1 MNDQMRIS
9 VIVPTFNRSNMLRD
23 CIESLLNQTLDPALY
38 EVIIVDNN
46 SKDAT
51 RETVNEYLGL
61 ERYNVRYV
69 LEPQQ
74 GLQFT
79 RNTGAKSAHA
89 AILAYTDDDAVC
101 DVRWLEELLRAYD
114 DEEIG
119 CAGGKIIVKWDE
131 EPPAWVLPYS
141 SLFGQ
146 LDETSQ
152 GLTDE
157 TTLGSTFRVLQP
169 GEEVLIFGGNCSIR
183 KSIFFELGGFGM
195 DQVGEV
201 RAGDSETGLWIKA
214 HKKGIKIAW
223 VPDAIVWHMQI
234 ASKNAT
240 LSDVKRRFANWGA
253 GSTIISYKKIP
264 RGGLRLLASAV
275 RSFCTGVRYK
285 AIVAVKSARGP
296 PFDYQ
301 HELCSSYFL
310 KKAQVKLDLAFSKRK
325 RESVL
330 RENWLE

>member
-1 MNDQMRIS
+1 MNDQTRIS

-23 CIESLLNQTLDPALY
+23 CIESLLNQTLDPTLY

-61 ERYNVRYV
+61 ESYNVRYV

-74 GLQFT
+74 GLQYA
-79 RNTGAKSAHA
+79 RNTGAKAAHMDV
-89 AILAYTDDDAVC
+89 LAYTDDDAVC

-146 LDETSQ
+146 LDETTQ

-201 RAGDSETGLWIKA
+201 RVGDSETGLWIKA
-214 HKKGIKIAW
+214 RKKGIKVAW

-234 ASKNAT
+234 VSKNAT
-240 LSDVKRRFANWGA
+240 LLDVKRRFANWGA
-253 GSTIISYKKIP
+253 GSTTISYKRNP
-264 RGGLRLLASAV
+264 RGGLGLLASAV
-275 RSFCTGVRYK
+275 RSFWTGVRYK
-285 AIVAVKSARGP
+285 AIVAVRSAWRA

-301 HELCSSYFL
+301 HELCSAYFM
-310 KKAQVKLDLAFSKRK
+310 KKALVELDLALNKRS
-325 RESVL
+325 RELVL

>member
-1 MNDQMRIS
+1 MTHDQMRIS

-69 LEPQQ
+69 LEPRP
-74 GLQFT
+74 GAHHA

-89 AILAYTDDDAVC
+89 AILAFTDDDAVC
-101 DVRWLEELLRAYD
+101 DERWLEALLRAYD

-131 EPPAWVLPYS
+131 EPPTWVLPYS

-146 LDETSQ
+146 LDETR
-152 GLTDE
+152 
-157 TTLGSTFRVLQP
+157 LGPTFRILPP
-169 GEEVLIFGGNCSIR
+169 GEKKIYGGNCSIR
-183 KSIFFELGGFGM
+183 KSIFFELGGFGE

-201 RAGDSETGLWIKA
+201 RAGEAETGLWIKA
-214 HKKGIKIAW
+214 HKKGIKVAW
-223 VPDAIVWHMQI
+223 VPDAIVWHVQI
-234 ASKNAT
+234 ASKSAT
-240 LSDVKRRFANWGA
+240 LANVKRRFANWGA
-253 GSTIISYKKIP
+253 GSTCARYLEYPSDRP
-264 RGGLRLLASAV
+264 RLFTTAV
-275 RSFCTGVRYK
+275 RSFGNGVFYK
-285 AIVAVKSARGP
+285 AYAIVDRVMRSP
-296 PFDYQ
+296 SFYNN
-301 HELCSSYFL
+301 ELWSVYYL
-310 KKAQVKLDLAFSKRK
+310 NKAYVELELALSKRK

-330 RENWLE
+330 SENWLE